1 MVWFVGLNALTTAE
15 NRIVNHFVTH
25 KNAKLF
31 WDADAHYVENDKHE
45 GGLFLRQHFQQWG
58 NAKLVAFL
66 KTIKL

>member
-1 MVWFVGLNALTTAE
+1 MLFTTAE

-45 GGLFLRQHFQQWG
+45 EDFFSDNIFNNGEML
-58 NAKLVAFL
+58 NLVAFL